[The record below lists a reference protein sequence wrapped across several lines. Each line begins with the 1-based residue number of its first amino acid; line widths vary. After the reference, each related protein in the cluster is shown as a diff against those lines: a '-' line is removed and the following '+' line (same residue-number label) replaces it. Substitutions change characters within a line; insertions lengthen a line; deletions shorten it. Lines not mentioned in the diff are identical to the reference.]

1 MQSKRP
7 YSKAFIS
14 PPYHYFLNFF
24 QLPDFGRASLPG
36 DHMPGVPPVPIPN
49 TAVKPRAANGSRTLG
64 PARVGCCQ
72 VYGPVLRKKDR
83 ASFFVGLKVA
93 RRVLARQ
100 SLRGER
106 ALFRTGM
113 ILPDLSG
120 NGRVQAVTVAQ
131 TRRMPPVR
139 RLTGF
144 PAWDS
149 VAQTILFGPKRP
161 SCP

>member
-14 PPYHYFLNFF
+14 PPYHYFLNFV
-24 QLPDFGRASLPG
+24 QLPDLGRASLPG
-36 DHMPGVPPVPIPN
+36 DHMPGAPPVPIPN

-72 VYGPVLRKKDR
+72 GYGPILRKKDR
-83 ASFFVGLKVA
+83 ASFFFCIAWMPIPINCRQVNCGFRGQFSRMCRGGWLPAVTS
-93 RRVLARQ
+93 VQTRQ
-100 SLRGER
+100 SH
-106 ALFRTGM
+106 
-113 ILPDLSG
+113 P
-120 NGRVQAVTVAQ
+120 VQ
-131 TRRMPPVR
+131 
-139 RLTGF
+139 RLTGH